1 MSRILMLALLLLP
14 LAAHAREWRVDPA
27 VSSLGFK
34 GSYQGDPFEGRFKA
48 FDATIR
54 YDANRL
60 ADAKFEVTVDL
71 ASVDTQSA
79 ERDDTL
85 QGGDFFDTGKF
96 PKAHFVTDS
105 FAKGAD
111 GSVVANGK
119 LTMRDIT
126 RPVTLKVTFV
136 EREGGATLDVD
147 TVLRRADFGLGS
159 GSDWSDIGA
168 EVPVHGH
175 LVLVAQ

>member
-1 MSRILMLALLLLP
+1 MLRILMLALLLLP

-27 VSSLGFK
+27 ASSLGFK
-34 GSYQGDPFEGRFKA
+34 GTYQGDPFEGRFKA

-54 YDANRL
+54 YDANQL
-60 ADAKFEVTVDL
+60 ADAKFDVSVDL
-71 ASVDTQSA
+71 ASVDTESA

-85 QGGDFFDTGKF
+85 AGSDFFDTGRF
-96 PKAHFVTDS
+96 PKARFVTES
-105 FAKGAD
+105 FARGAD
-111 GSVVANGK
+111 GGVVAHGK
-119 LTMRDIT
+119 LTIRDRT
-126 RPVTLKVTFV
+126 QPVTLKVAFV
-136 EREGGATLDVD
+136 ERGGSATLDVD

-159 GSDWSDIGA
+159 GSDWSDVGA

>member
-1 MSRILMLALLLLP
+1 MAT
-14 LAAHAREWRVDPA
+14 HARDWRVDPA
-27 VSSLGFK
+27 ASSLGFK

-48 FDATIR
+48 FEAAIR
-54 YDANRL
+54 YDASRL
-60 ADAKFEVTVDL
+60 SDAKFDVSVDL
-71 ASVDTQSA
+71 ASVDTESA

-85 QGGDFFDTGKF
+85 AGSDFFDSGRF
-96 PKAHFVTDS
+96 PKARFVTDS
-105 FAKGAD
+105 FTTRPD
-111 GSVVANGK
+111 GSVVASGK
-119 LTMRDIT
+119 LTIRDIT
-126 RPVTLKVTFV
+126 KPVTLDVKFA

-147 TVLRRADFGLGS
+147 TVIRRADFGLGS